1 MNTSWYIYFYKSDSS
16 CEPIGRI
23 KADSIEIAKQYIAEI
38 KRLSLD
44 KVNELFV
51 VESINLGTK

>member
-23 KADSIEIAKQYIAEI
+23 KADSIEIAKKYIAEI
-38 KRLSLD
+38 KRLSVD

-51 VESINLGTK
+51 VESLNSGTK